1 MALSSNRWHTI
12 AESQF
17 PWERDA
23 LDYLRERLPDQ
34 EPFRA
39 WSNFEFIAE
48 DGSIYE
54 VDLVVLTA
62 AGFLLIEIKSHP
74 GTVEGD
80 VHTWIWKDGGR
91 ESVTD
96 NPIILANQKAKK
108 LASLLKRQP
117 ALNRTRAPFL
127 EAAVFCSAPGI
138 RIKLAGPAAL
148 NVYERDRGTEETKT
162 QGIIARLTAA
172 PDPTRS
178 GARVDGSTAKAIAR
192 AMEQAGI
199 RPSNRSRRVGD
210 YELGSLLFQ
219 GPAYQDY
226 EAAHVALKGVKRR
239 VRLYPI
245 PLGASPSDR
254 ETIRRAAQREFQ
266 ILEGIHH
273 PGLLRALEYKDHER
287 GAALIFEH
295 DPDAIRLDHFVQQ
308 NGPRLGVEQRL
319 ALLRQIAET
328 VQYAHEKKLVHRAL
342 SPQSILISAPSTLL
356 PRAQILNWQ
365 SGYRDAM
372 GSTSSTP
379 RQVTGTAHLEALV
392 EDAATVYMAP
402 EAGSVD
408 GTSGEHVDVFSLGG
422 IAYFLFSGQ
431 PPGASSLEV
440 SEKLR
445 ESKGLRLSSAIDGAS
460 RELEELIQ
468 FSTHPEVSSRLD
480 SAKDFTDWLTRV
492 EAELTTP
499 EEDVVQNPAEAK
511 SGDRLRHGFTVK
523 ARLGR
528 GSTAVALLVERDG
541 ANQVLKVASDPANN
555 DRLHGEAEI
564 LRKLR
569 HQYVVRLDE
578 ELDFDGRVG
587 LLMERAGQQ
596 TLAQRLRQEGPLH
609 LELLQ
614 RFGDDLLTTVD
625 WLEQQGIPHRDI
637 KPENVGIAKIGRGD
651 QLHLVLFDFS
661 LSRTPPEAI
670 TAGTVPYLDPFI
682 KLRKPARWDLHAERF
697 AAAMTLYEM
706 TTGRLPIWGDG
717 RSDPAV
723 VDYEVTLD
731 VGRFDPN
738 LRDEMV
744 GFFSRA
750 LRRNADERFDNAE
763 QMLQDWRRLFRQ
775 TELGTGGLTDP
786 GDPEH
791 LRQAAANAALDTPLT
806 QIGFSTR
813 ALNVLERASVIN
825 VHDLLRLP
833 ARQVYAMPGVGAKTR
848 REIADAIRLLAA
860 KFPPEERLPK
870 PSTVPPSET
879 ALIGDASSID
889 RLVLRLLPKS
899 QSPGAEGRALGALLG
914 LADEAGAPSHPIS
927 GAWPSQTD
935 IAEGVGV
942 TRARISQLVAKA
954 RQRWAK
960 DPAITR
966 LRIDVADLLDAN
978 GGVMTVGELAQA
990 LVTRRGSVQDE
1001 PHRTRYAMAV
1011 ARAAIETE
1019 RDTAEP
1025 RFQERRSG
1033 GTVLVAVSEEA
1044 ADYAVDLGRVADAL
1058 AATDP
1063 LAAPARVLAELQD
1076 VEVPSDARL
1085 LSAPRLVTL
1094 AAAASKG
1101 AAVSSRLEL
1110 YPRGMAATKAV
1121 QLALGALVGADQL
1134 TPEQIQERVA
1144 GRYPESEKLPS
1155 RPALDGVLA
1164 DAGWDVEWNSHL
1176 VGGVGAFVPR
1186 PPVGLGVTS
1195 EAFLTRISTTRTPI
1209 REVTPEVADARRFEE
1224 RLEYAAAHGSFLA
1237 LKVRPKLMLRAERE
1251 LAARFPVSRQSIEK
1265 LLVQAMKQEAA
1276 RVGAD
1281 WEVVM
1286 RADASPRE
1294 SIEWKN
1300 LLMLVRRAISAVE
1313 QQLLATPADRTL
1325 LLVNPGLLARY
1336 DQLEVLDRLRNR
1348 IGRPGSPRGAWV
1360 LVPADDAQVLPVLD
1374 GKPIPVIT
1382 AGEWA
1387 NIPEP
1392 WLQNVHRGS

>member
-39 WSNFEFIAE
+39 WSNFEFIAD

-62 AGFLLIEIKSHP
+62 AGFLLIEIKSHQ

-117 ALNRTRAPFL
+117 ALRSTRAPFL
-127 EAAVFCSAPGI
+127 GAAVFCSAPGI
-138 RIKLAGPAAL
+138 RIKLAGPAML
-148 NVYERDRGTEETKT
+148 NVYERDRGTQETRA
-162 QGIIARLTAA
+162 QGIIATLTAP
-172 PDPTRS
+172 PDATRG

-226 EAAHVALKGVKRR
+226 EATHVALKGVKRR

-295 DPDAIRLDHFVQQ
+295 DPDALRLDHFVQQ

-319 ALLRQIAET
+319 TLLRQIAET

-342 SPQSILISAPSTLL
+342 SPQSILISSPSSLL

-379 RQVTGTAHLEALV
+379 RQVTGTAHLEALI

-402 EAGSVD
+402 EAASVD
-408 GTSGEHVDVFSLGG
+408 GSAGEHVDVFSLGA

-499 EEDVVQNPAEAK
+499 DEDVVQNPTEAK
-511 SGDRLRHGFTVK
+511 AGDRLRHGFTVK

-541 ANQVLKVASDPANN
+541 STQVLKIASDPANN
-555 DRLHGEAEI
+555 DRLRDEAEV

-569 HQYVVRLDE
+569 HQYVVRLDD

-587 LLMERAGQQ
+587 LLMERAGTQ
-596 TLAQRLRQEGPLH
+596 TLAQRLRLEGPLH

-670 TAGTVPYLDPFI
+670 SAGTVPYLDPFI
-682 KLRKPARWDLHAERF
+682 KLRKPPRWDLNAERF

-723 VDYEVTLD
+723 VDHEVTLD

-744 GFFSRA
+744 AFFGRA
-750 LRRNADERFDNAE
+750 LSRNAEERFDNAE

-775 TELGTGGLTDP
+775 TEQGAGLTDL

-791 LRQAAANAALDTPLT
+791 LRQAVANASLDTPLT

-813 ALNVLERASVIN
+813 ALNVLERAHVIN

-870 PSTVPPSET
+870 PSTVPPSDT
-879 ALIGDASSID
+879 ALAGDASSID

-899 QSPGAEGRALGALLG
+899 QSPGAEGRALRAILG
-914 LADEAGAPSHPIS
+914 LPDEGAVGGHPAS
-927 GAWPSQTD
+927 LAWPSQTD
-935 IAEGVGV
+935 VAEAVGV
-942 TRARISQLVAKA
+942 TRARISQLVARA

-966 LRIDVADLLDAN
+966 LRVDVADLLGAN

-990 LVTRRGSVQDE
+990 LVAKRGSVQDE
-1001 PHRTRYAMAV
+1001 PHRTRYALAV
-1011 ARAAIETE
+1011 ARAALETE
-1019 RDTAEP
+1019 RDAAEP

-1033 GTVLVAVSEEA
+1033 ETVLVAVNEEA
-1044 ADYAVDLGRVADAL
+1044 ADYAVNLGRAADVL

-1063 LAAPARVLAELQD
+1063 LAAPARVLAELQEID
-1076 VEVPSDARL
+1076 VPSDARL
-1085 LSAPRLVTL
+1085 LPAARLVSL
-1094 AAAASKG
+1094 AAAASRG

-1134 TPEQIQERVA
+1134 TPGQIQERVA
-1144 GRYPESEKLPS
+1144 GRYPESERLPS
-1155 RPALDGVLA
+1155 RPVLDAILA
-1164 DAGWDVEWNSHL
+1164 DAGWDVEWQSHL
-1176 VGGVGAFVPR
+1176 AGGLGAYVPR
-1186 PPVGLGVTS
+1186 PAAGRRLH
-1195 EAFLTRISTTRTPI
+1195 I
-1209 REVTPEVADARRFEE
+1209 RNVPDANLDDADT
-1224 RLEYAAAHGSFLA
+1224 
-1237 LKVRPKLMLRAERE
+1237 
-1251 LAARFPVSRQSIEK
+1251 
-1265 LLVQAMKQEAA
+1265 
-1276 RVGAD
+1276 
-1281 WEVVM
+1281 
-1286 RADASPRE
+1286 SPRRD
-1294 SIEWKN
+1294 S
-1300 LLMLVRRAISAVE
+1300 
-1313 QQLLATPADRTL
+1313 
-1325 LLVNPGLLARY
+1325 
-1336 DQLEVLDRLRNR
+1336 
-1348 IGRPGSPRGAWV
+1348 
-1360 LVPADDAQVLPVLD
+1360 
-1374 GKPIPVIT
+1374 
-1382 AGEWA
+1382 
-1387 NIPEP
+1387 
-1392 WLQNVHRGS
+1392 

>member
-1 MALSSNRWHTI
+1 MSLTSRWTTI
-12 AESQF
+12 SESQF

-39 WSNFEFIAE
+39 WSNFEFIAD

-62 AGFLLIEIKSHP
+62 AGFLFIEIKSHP

-148 NVYERDRGTEETKT
+148 NVYERDRGTEETRPH
-162 QGIIARLTAA
+162 GIIARLTAP
-172 PDPTRS
+172 PDATRS
-178 GARVDGSTAKAIAR
+178 GSRVDGNTAKAIAR

-319 ALLRQIAET
+319 TLLRQIAET

-342 SPQSILISAPSTLL
+342 SPQSILISSPASLL

-372 GSTSSTP
+372 GSSSTP
-379 RQVTGTAHLEALV
+379 RQVTGTAHLEALI
-392 EDAATVYMAP
+392 EDAATVYIAP
-402 EAGSVD
+402 EAASVD
-408 GTSGEHVDVFSLGG
+408 GTAGEHVDVFSLGA

-480 SAKDFTDWLTRV
+480 SAKDFTEWLTRV

-499 EEDVVQNPAEAK
+499 EEDVVQNPTEAK
-511 SGDRLRHGFTVK
+511 TGDRLRHGFTVK

-528 GSTAVALLVERDG
+528 GSTAVALLVEGDG
-541 ANQVLKVASDPANN
+541 TSQVLKVASDPANN
-555 DRLHGEAEI
+555 DRLRDEAEV

-569 HQYVVRLDE
+569 HQYVVRLDD

-587 LLMERAGQQ
+587 LLMERAGHQ

-682 KLRKPARWDLHAERF
+682 KLRKPPRWDLNAERF

-723 VDYEVTLD
+723 VDHEVTLD

-744 GFFSRA
+744 AFFRRA
-750 LRRNADERFDNAE
+750 LSRNAEERFDNAE

-775 TELGTGGLTDP
+775 TEQGAGLTDL

-791 LRQAAANAALDTPLT
+791 LQQAVANASLDTPLT
-806 QIGFSTR
+806 QVGFSTR
-813 ALNVLERASVIN
+813 AMNVLERAYVIN

-860 KFPPEERLPK
+860 RFPPEERLPK
-870 PSTVPPSET
+870 PSTVPPSD
-879 ALIGDASSID
+879 AVLVGDASSID

-899 QSPGAEGRALGALLG
+899 QSPGAEGRVLHALLG
-914 LADEAGAPSHPIS
+914 LPDGAAATGQPTNGI
-927 GAWPSQTD
+927 WPSQTD

-966 LRIDVADLLDAN
+966 LRVDVADLLDAN

-990 LVTRRGSVQDE
+990 LVTKRGSVQDE

-1019 RDTAEP
+1019 RDAAEP

-1033 GTVLVAVSEEA
+1033 ETVLVAVSEEA
-1044 ADYAVDLGRVADAL
+1044 ADYAVNLGRAADAL

-1063 LAAPARVLAELQD
+1063 LAAPSRVVAALQEI
-1076 VEVPSDARL
+1076 EVPSDARVL
-1085 LSAPRLVTL
+1085 PAARVVSL
-1094 AAAASKG
+1094 AAAASRG

-1155 RPALDGVLA
+1155 RPALDAVLA
-1164 DAGWDVEWNSHL
+1164 DAGWDVEWQSHL
-1176 VGGVGAFVPR
+1176 AGGLGAYVPR
-1186 PPVGLGVTS
+1186 PAAGVGFTS
-1195 EAFLTRISTTRTPI
+1195 ETFLTRISTTRTPV

-1224 RLEYAAAHGSFLA
+1224 RLEYAVAHGSFLA
-1237 LKVRPKLMLRAERE
+1237 LKVRPKLMLRAEHE
-1251 LAARFPVSRQSIEK
+1251 LTARFPVSRQSVEK
-1265 LLVQAMKQEAA
+1265 LLIDAMKAEAA

-1281 WEVVM
+1281 WDVVM
-1286 RADASPRE
+1286 RADASARE

-1300 LLMLVRRAISAVE
+1300 LLMLVRRAISEVE

-1336 DQLEVLDRLRNR
+1336 DQLEVLDHLRNR
-1348 IGRPGSPRGAWV
+1348 VGRPGSPRGAWV
-1360 LVPADDAQVLPVLD
+1360 LVPADDTQLLPVLD

-1392 WLQNVHRGS
+1392 WLQNAHRGS

>member
-1 MALSSNRWHTI
+1 
-12 AESQF
+12 
-17 PWERDA
+17 
-23 LDYLRERLPDQ
+23 
-34 EPFRA
+34 
-39 WSNFEFIAE
+39 
-48 DGSIYE
+48 
-54 VDLVVLTA
+54 
-62 AGFLLIEIKSHP
+62 
-74 GTVEGD
+74 
-80 VHTWIWKDGGR
+80 
-91 ESVTD
+91 
-96 NPIILANQKAKK
+96 
-108 LASLLKRQP
+108 
-117 ALNRTRAPFL
+117 
-127 EAAVFCSAPGI
+127 
-138 RIKLAGPAAL
+138 
-148 NVYERDRGTEETKT
+148 
-162 QGIIARLTAA
+162 
-172 PDPTRS
+172 
-178 GARVDGSTAKAIAR
+178 
-192 AMEQAGI
+192 
-199 RPSNRSRRVGD
+199 
-210 YELGSLLFQ
+210 
-219 GPAYQDY
+219 
-226 EAAHVALKGVKRR
+226 
-239 VRLYPI
+239 
-245 PLGASPSDR
+245 
-254 ETIRRAAQREFQ
+254 
-266 ILEGIHH
+266 
-273 PGLLRALEYKDHER
+273 
-287 GAALIFEH
+287 
-295 DPDAIRLDHFVQQ
+295 
-308 NGPRLGVEQRL
+308 
-319 ALLRQIAET
+319 
-328 VQYAHEKKLVHRAL
+328 
-342 SPQSILISAPSTLL
+342 
-356 PRAQILNWQ
+356 
-365 SGYRDAM
+365 
-372 GSTSSTP
+372 
-379 RQVTGTAHLEALV
+379 
-392 EDAATVYMAP
+392 
-402 EAGSVD
+402 
-408 GTSGEHVDVFSLGG
+408 
-422 IAYFLFSGQ
+422 
-431 PPGASSLEV
+431 
-440 SEKLR
+440 
-445 ESKGLRLSSAIDGAS
+445 
-460 RELEELIQ
+460 
-468 FSTHPEVSSRLD
+468 
-480 SAKDFTDWLTRV
+480 
-492 EAELTTP
+492 
-499 EEDVVQNPAEAK
+499 
-511 SGDRLRHGFTVK
+511 
-523 ARLGR
+523 
-528 GSTAVALLVERDG
+528 
-541 ANQVLKVASDPANN
+541 
-555 DRLHGEAEI
+555 
-564 LRKLR
+564 
-569 HQYVVRLDE
+569 
-578 ELDFDGRVG
+578 
-587 LLMERAGQQ
+587 
-596 TLAQRLRQEGPLH
+596 
-609 LELLQ
+609 
-614 RFGDDLLTTVD
+614 
-625 WLEQQGIPHRDI
+625 LEQQGIPHRDI

-682 KLRKPARWDLHAERF
+682 KLRRPPRWDLHAERF

-791 LRQAAANAALDTPLT
+791 LRQAAANASLDTPLT

-813 ALNVLERASVIN
+813 ALNVLERASVVN

-860 KFPPEERLPK
+860 KFPPEERFPK
-870 PSTVPPSET
+870 PSIVPPNET
-879 ALIGDASSID
+879 ALPGESSID
-889 RLVLRLLPKS
+889 RLFLRLLPKS
-899 QSPGAEGRALGALLG
+899 QSPGAEARALGALLG
-914 LADEAGAPSHPIS
+914 LPDEAAAPSRPIS

-935 IAEGVGV
+935 IAESVGV

-1019 RDTAEP
+1019 RDAAEP

-1134 TPEQIQERVA
+1134 TPEQIQERVG
-1144 GRYPESEKLPS
+1144 GRYPESEKLPP
-1155 RPALDGVLA
+1155 RPALDVVLA
-1164 DAGWDVEWNSHL
+1164 DAGWDVEWHSHL
-1176 VGGVGAFVPR
+1176 NGGLGAYVPR
-1186 PPVGLGVTS
+1186 PLASLGVTS

-1251 LAARFPVSRQSIEK
+1251 LAARFPVSRQSVEK
-1265 LLVQAMKQEAA
+1265 LLIAAMRDEAA

-1281 WEVVM
+1281 WDVVT
-1286 RADASPRE
+1286 RADASSRE

-1300 LLMLVRRAISAVE
+1300 LLMLVRRAISTVE
-1313 QQLLATPADRTL
+1313 QQLLATSADRTL

-1336 DQLEVLDRLRNR
+1336 DQLEMLDRLRNR
-1348 IGRPGSPRGAWV
+1348 IGRPDSPRGAWV
-1360 LVPADDAQVLPVLD
+1360 LVPADDTQVLPVLD

>member
-1 MALSSNRWHTI
+1 MAISSHRWHTI

-23 LDYLRERLPDQ
+23 LDYLRERLPNQ

-74 GTVEGD
+74 GIVEGD
-80 VHTWIWKDGGR
+80 VHTWIWKDGNR

-127 EAAVFCSAPGI
+127 EAIVFCSAPGI
-138 RIKLAGPAAL
+138 RISLAGPAAL
-148 NVYERDRGTEETKT
+148 NVYERDRGTEETKD
-162 QGIIARLTAA
+162 QGIIARLTVPPVA
-172 PDPTRS
+172 TRR
-178 GARVDGSTAKAIAR
+178 GGRVDGSTAKAIAR

-226 EAAHVALKGVKRR
+226 EASHVALKGVKRR

-245 PLGASPSDR
+245 PLGASQSDR

-273 PGLLRALEYKDHER
+273 HGLIRALEYKDHER

-295 DPDAIRLDHFVQQ
+295 DPDTIRLDHFVQH

-319 ALLRQIAET
+319 TLLRQIAET

-342 SPQSILISAPSTLL
+342 SPQSILISAPSSLL

-365 SGYRDAM
+365 SGYRDAI

-379 RQVTGTAHLEALV
+379 RQVTGTAHLEALI

-402 EAGSVD
+402 EAARVD
-408 GTSGEHVDVFSLGG
+408 GTAGEHVDVFSLGA

-445 ESKGLRLSSAIDGAS
+445 ESKGLRLSSVIDGAS

-468 FSTHPEVSSRLD
+468 FSTHPDVSSRLD
-480 SAKDFTDWLTRV
+480 SAKDFTEWLTRV
-492 EAELTTP
+492 EAELTIP
-499 EEDVVQNPAEAK
+499 KEAVVQNPAEAK
-511 SGDRLRHGFTVK
+511 AGDRLRHGFTVK

-541 ANQVLKVASDPANN
+541 TTEVLKVASDPANN
-555 DRLHGEAEI
+555 DRLLGEAEV

-569 HQYVVRLDE
+569 HQYVVKLDD

-651 QLHLVLFDFS
+651 QLHLVVFDFS

-670 TAGTVPYLDPFI
+670 NTGTVPYLDPFI
-682 KLRKPARWDLHAERF
+682 KLCKPPRWDLQAERF

-723 VDYEVTLD
+723 IDHEVTLD

-738 LRDEMV
+738 LRDGMV
-744 GFFSRA
+744 AFFSRA
-750 LRRNADERFDNAE
+750 LRRNAEERFDNAE
-763 QMLQDWRRLFRQ
+763 QMLQEWRRLFQQ
-775 TELGTGGLTDP
+775 TELGTGLTDP
-786 GDPEH
+786 GDPQH
-791 LRQAAANAALDTPLT
+791 LQQA
-806 QIGFSTR
+806 
-813 ALNVLERASVIN
+813 V
-825 VHDLLRLP
+825 
-833 ARQVYAMPGVGAKTR
+833 
-848 REIADAIRLLAA
+848 
-860 KFPPEERLPK
+860 
-870 PSTVPPSET
+870 
-879 ALIGDASSID
+879 
-889 RLVLRLLPKS
+889 
-899 QSPGAEGRALGALLG
+899 
-914 LADEAGAPSHPIS
+914 AGA
-927 GAWPSQTD
+927 
-935 IAEGVGV
+935 
-942 TRARISQLVAKA
+942 
-954 RQRWAK
+954 
-960 DPAITR
+960 
-966 LRIDVADLLDAN
+966 
-978 GGVMTVGELAQA
+978 
-990 LVTRRGSVQDE
+990 
-1001 PHRTRYAMAV
+1001 
-1011 ARAAIETE
+1011 
-1019 RDTAEP
+1019 
-1025 RFQERRSG
+1025 
-1033 GTVLVAVSEEA
+1033 
-1044 ADYAVDLGRVADAL
+1044 
-1058 AATDP
+1058 
-1063 LAAPARVLAELQD
+1063 
-1076 VEVPSDARL
+1076 
-1085 LSAPRLVTL
+1085 
-1094 AAAASKG
+1094 
-1101 AAVSSRLEL
+1101 
-1110 YPRGMAATKAV
+1110 
-1121 QLALGALVGADQL
+1121 
-1134 TPEQIQERVA
+1134 
-1144 GRYPESEKLPS
+1144 
-1155 RPALDGVLA
+1155 
-1164 DAGWDVEWNSHL
+1164 
-1176 VGGVGAFVPR
+1176 
-1186 PPVGLGVTS
+1186 
-1195 EAFLTRISTTRTPI
+1195 
-1209 REVTPEVADARRFEE
+1209 
-1224 RLEYAAAHGSFLA
+1224 
-1237 LKVRPKLMLRAERE
+1237 
-1251 LAARFPVSRQSIEK
+1251 
-1265 LLVQAMKQEAA
+1265 
-1276 RVGAD
+1276 
-1281 WEVVM
+1281 
-1286 RADASPRE
+1286 
-1294 SIEWKN
+1294 
-1300 LLMLVRRAISAVE
+1300 
-1313 QQLLATPADRTL
+1313 
-1325 LLVNPGLLARY
+1325 
-1336 DQLEVLDRLRNR
+1336 
-1348 IGRPGSPRGAWV
+1348 
-1360 LVPADDAQVLPVLD
+1360 VLP
-1374 GKPIPVIT
+1374 
-1382 AGEWA
+1382 
-1387 NIPEP
+1387 
-1392 WLQNVHRGS
+1392 QGSWTVV